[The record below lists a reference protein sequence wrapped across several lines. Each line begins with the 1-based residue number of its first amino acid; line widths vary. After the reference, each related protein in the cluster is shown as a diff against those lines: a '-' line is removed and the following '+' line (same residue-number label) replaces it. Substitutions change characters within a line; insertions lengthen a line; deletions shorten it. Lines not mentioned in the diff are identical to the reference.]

1 VATKEQ
7 IVKLLTTRF
16 GTVEVPDKDVLFFSS
31 GVLGFPEIRRYVM
44 LDHGRNTPLK
54 WLQAVDKPELAFP
67 MVPATDLM
75 EDYHITVAPEDLAAL
90 GKDSTAELQAFV
102 ILTIPNGAPERTTAN
117 LKAPIVM
124 NPTTHLARQVLV
136 EQDYPIRYPLSVTQ
150 PATAECA
157 G

>member
-1 VATKEQ
+1 
-7 IVKLLTTRF
+7 VKLLTTRF
-16 GTVEVPDKDVLFFSS
+16 GTVEVPDKDVLFFSL
-31 GVLGFPEIRRYVM
+31 GVLGFPEVQRYVV

-75 EDYHITVAPEDLAAL
+75 EDYHITVSPDDLAAL
-90 GKDSTAELQAFV
+90 AMESTDELQAFV

-136 EQDYPIRYPLSVTQ
+136 EQDYPIRYPLPVAQ
-150 PATAECA
+150 PATVECA

>member
-1 VATKEQ
+1 M
-7 IVKLLTTRF
+7 KLLTTRF
-16 GTVEVPDKDVLFFSS
+16 GAVEVPDKDVLFFSL
-31 GVLGFPEIRRYVM
+31 GVLGFPEVRRYVM
-44 LDHGRNTPLK
+44 LDHGQNTPLK

-67 MVPATDLM
+67 MVPATDLV
-75 EDYHITVAPEDLAAL
+75 EDYHITVSPDDLAAL
-90 GKDSTAELQAFV
+90 AMESTNDLLAFV

-136 EQDYPIRYPLSVTQ
+136 EQNYPIRYPLPVEQ
-150 PATAECA
+150 PATVECA

>member
-1 VATKEQ
+1 M
-7 IVKLLTTRF
+7 KLLTTRF

-31 GVLGFPEIRRYVM
+31 GVLGFPDVRRYVM

-136 EQDYPIRYPLSVTQ
+136 EQDYPIRYPLPVAQ
-150 PATAECA
+150 PATVECA

>member
-31 GVLGFPEIRRYVM
+31 GVLGFPEVRRYVM

-67 MVPATDLM
+67 MVPATDLVQ
-75 EDYHITVAPEDLAAL
+75 DYHVTVAPDDLAAL

-124 NPTTHLARQVLV
+124 NPTTHLARQILV

-150 PATAECA
+150 PATVECA

>member
-1 VATKEQ
+1 
-7 IVKLLTTRF
+7 VKLLTTRF
-16 GTVEVPDKDVLFFSS
+16 GTVEVPDKDVLFFSL
-31 GVLGFPEIRRYVM
+31 GVLGFPEVRRYVM

-67 MVPATDLM
+67 MVPATDLV
-75 EDYHITVAPEDLAAL
+75 EDYHITVSPDDLAAL
-90 GKDSTAELQAFV
+90 AMESTDELLAFV
-102 ILTIPNGAPERTTAN
+102 ILTIPNAAPEGTTAN

-136 EQDYPIRYPLSVTQ
+136 EQDYPIRYPLAVAQ
-150 PATAECA
+150 PATVECA

>member
-1 VATKEQ
+1 
-7 IVKLLTTRF
+7 VKLLTTRF

-31 GVLGFPEIRRYVM
+31 GVLGFPDVRRYVM

-136 EQDYPIRYPLSVTQ
+136 EQDYPIRYPLPVAQ
-150 PATAECA
+150 PATVECA

>member
-1 VATKEQ
+1 M
-7 IVKLLTTRF
+7 KLLTTRF
-16 GTVEVPDKDVLFFSS
+16 GTVEVPDKDILFFSS
-31 GVLGFPEIRRYVM
+31 GVLGFPEVRRYVM
-44 LDHGRNTPLK
+44 LAHGRNTPLK

-67 MVPATDLM
+67 MVPATDLVQ
-75 EDYHITVAPEDLAAL
+75 DYHISVAPDDLAAL

-136 EQDYPIRYPLSVTQ
+136 EQDYPIRYPLAAGQ
-150 PATAECA
+150 PATVECA

>member
-1 VATKEQ
+1 M
-7 IVKLLTTRF
+7 KLLTTRF
-16 GTVEVPDKDVLFFSS
+16 GTVEVPDKDVLFFSL
-31 GVLGFPEIRRYVM
+31 GVLGFPDVRRYVM

-67 MVPATDLM
+67 MVPATDLV
-75 EDYHITVAPEDLAAL
+75 EDYHITVSPDDLAAL
-90 GKDSTAELQAFV
+90 AMDSTDELLAFV
-102 ILTIPNGAPERTTAN
+102 ILTIPNGAPEQTTGN

-136 EQDYPIRYPLSVTQ
+136 EQDYPIRYPLAVAQ
-150 PATAECA
+150 PATVECA

>member
-1 VATKEQ
+1 
-7 IVKLLTTRF
+7 VKLSTTRF

-31 GVLGFPEIRRYVM
+31 GVLGFPDVRRYVM

-150 PATAECA
+150 PATVECA

>member
-1 VATKEQ
+1 M
-7 IVKLLTTRF
+7 KLLTTRF
-16 GTVEVPDKDVLFFSS
+16 GTVEVPDKDVLFFSL
-31 GVLGFPEIRRYVM
+31 GVLGFPEVRRYVM
-44 LDHGRNTPLK
+44 LDHGQSTPLK

-67 MVPATDLM
+67 MVPATDLV
-75 EDYHITVAPEDLAAL
+75 EDYHITVSPDDLAAL
-90 GKDSTAELQAFV
+90 AMESTDELLAFV

-136 EQDYPIRYPLSVTQ
+136 EQDYPIRYPLPVAQ
-150 PATAECA
+150 PATVECA

>member
-1 VATKEQ
+1 
-7 IVKLLTTRF
+7 VKLLTTRF
-16 GTVEVPDKDVLFFSS
+16 GTVEVPDKDVLFFSL
-31 GVLGFPEIRRYVM
+31 GVLGFPEVRRYVM
-44 LDHGRNTPLK
+44 LDHGQNTPLK

-67 MVPATDLM
+67 MVPATDLVQ
-75 EDYHITVAPEDLAAL
+75 DYHITVSPDDLAAL
-90 GKDSTAELQAFV
+90 AMESTNDLLAFV

-136 EQDYPIRYPLSVTQ
+136 EQNYPIRYPLPVEQ
-150 PATAECA
+150 PATVECA

>member
-1 VATKEQ
+1 
-7 IVKLLTTRF
+7 VKLLTTRF
-16 GTVEVPDKDVLFFSS
+16 GTVEVPDKAVLFFSL
-31 GVLGFPEIRRYVM
+31 GVLGFPEVRRYVM
-44 LDHGRNTPLK
+44 LDHGQNTPLK

-67 MVPATDLM
+67 MVPATDLVQ
-75 EDYHITVAPEDLAAL
+75 DYHITVSPDDLAAL
-90 GKDSTAELQAFV
+90 AMESTNDLLAFV

-136 EQDYPIRYPLSVTQ
+136 EQDYPIRYPLPVEQ
-150 PATAECA
+150 PATVECA

>member
-1 VATKEQ
+1 M
-7 IVKLLTTRF
+7 KLLTTRF
-16 GTVEVPDKDVLFFSS
+16 GTVEVPDKDVLFFSL
-31 GVLGFPEIRRYVM
+31 GVLGSSEVRRYVM

-67 MVPATDLM
+67 MVPATDLV
-75 EDYHITVAPEDLAAL
+75 EDYHITVSPDDLAAL
-90 GKDSTAELQAFV
+90 AMESTDELLAFA
-102 ILTIPNGAPERTTAN
+102 ILTIPNGAPELTTAN

-136 EQDYPIRYPLSVTQ
+136 EQDYPIRYPLAAGQ
-150 PATAECA
+150 PATVECA

>member
-1 VATKEQ
+1 M
-7 IVKLLTTRF
+7 KLLTSRF
-16 GTVEVPDKDVLFFSS
+16 GTVEVPDKDVLFFSL
-31 GVLGFPEIRRYVM
+31 GVLGFPEVRRYVM

-75 EDYHITVAPEDLAAL
+75 QDYHITVAPDDLAAL
-90 GKDSTAELQAFV
+90 EKDSTAELQAFV

-136 EQDYPIRYPLSVTQ
+136 EQDYPIRYPLSVIQ
-150 PATAECA
+150 PATVECA

>member
-1 VATKEQ
+1 M
-7 IVKLLTTRF
+7 KLLTTRF
-16 GTVEVPDKDVLFFSS
+16 GTVEVPDKDVLFFSL
-31 GVLGFPEIRRYVM
+31 GVLGFSEVRRYVM

-67 MVPATDLM
+67 MVPATDLV
-75 EDYHITVAPEDLAAL
+75 EDYHITVSPDDLAAL
-90 GKDSTAELQAFV
+90 AMESTDELLAFV

-124 NPTTHLARQVLV
+124 NPMTHLARQVLV
-136 EQDYPIRYPLSVTQ
+136 EQDYPIRYPLAAGQ
-150 PATAECA
+150 PATVECA

>member
-1 VATKEQ
+1 M
-7 IVKLLTTRF
+7 KLLTTRF
-16 GTVEVPDKDVLFFSS
+16 GTVEVPDKDVLFFSL
-31 GVLGFPEIRRYVM
+31 GVLGFPEVRRYVM

-67 MVPATDLM
+67 MVPATDLV
-75 EDYHITVAPEDLAAL
+75 EDYHITVSPDDLAAL
-90 GKDSTAELQAFV
+90 AMESTDELLAFV
-102 ILTIPNGAPERTTAN
+102 ILTIPNAAPERTTAN

-136 EQDYPIRYPLSVTQ
+136 EQDYPIRYPLPVAQ
-150 PATAECA
+150 PATVECA

>member
-1 VATKEQ
+1 M
-7 IVKLLTTRF
+7 KLLTTRF
-16 GTVEVPDKDVLFFSS
+16 GTVEVPDKHVLFFSV
-31 GVLGFPEIRRYVM
+31 GVLGFPDVRRYVM

-67 MVPATDLM
+67 MVPATDLVQ
-75 EDYHITVAPEDLAAL
+75 DYHITVAPDDLAAL

-124 NPTTHLARQVLV
+124 NPATHLARQVLV
-136 EQDYPIRYPLSVTQ
+136 EEDYPIRYPLPVVQ
-150 PATAECA
+150 PATVECA

>member
-1 VATKEQ
+1 M
-7 IVKLLTTRF
+7 KLLTTRF

-31 GVLGFPEIRRYVM
+31 GVLGFPEVRRYVM

-67 MVPATDLM
+67 MVPATDLVQ
-75 EDYHITVAPEDLAAL
+75 DYHVTVAPDDLAAL

-124 NPTTHLARQVLV
+124 NLTTHLARQVLV

-150 PATAECA
+150 PATVECA

>member
-1 VATKEQ
+1 
-7 IVKLLTTRF
+7 VKLLTTRF
-16 GTVEVPDKDVLFFSS
+16 GTVEVPDKDVLFFSL
-31 GVLGFPEIRRYVM
+31 GVLGFPEVRRYVM

-67 MVPATDLM
+67 MVPATDLV
-75 EDYHITVAPEDLAAL
+75 EDYHITVSPDDLAAL
-90 GKDSTAELQAFV
+90 AMESTDELLAFV
-102 ILTIPNGAPERTTAN
+102 ILTIPNAAPERTTAN

-136 EQDYPIRYPLSVTQ
+136 EQDYPIRYPLPVAQ
-150 PATAECA
+150 PATVECA

>member
-1 VATKEQ
+1 M
-7 IVKLLTTRF
+7 KLLTTRF
-16 GTVEVPDKDVLFFSS
+16 GTVEVPDKDVLFFSL
-31 GVLGFPEIRRYVM
+31 GVLGFPEVRRYVM

-67 MVPATDLM
+67 MVPATDLV
-75 EDYHITVAPEDLAAL
+75 EDYHITVSPDDLAAL
-90 GKDSTAELQAFV
+90 AMESTDELLAFV
-102 ILTIPNGAPERTTAN
+102 ILTIPNAAPEGTTAN

-136 EQDYPIRYPLSVTQ
+136 EQDYPIRYPLAVAQ
-150 PATAECA
+150 PATVECA

>member
-1 VATKEQ
+1 M
-7 IVKLLTTRF
+7 KLLTTRF
-16 GTVEVPDKDVLFFSS
+16 GTVEVPDKDVLFFSI
-31 GVLGFPEIRRYVM
+31 GVLGFPEVRRYVM

-67 MVPATDLM
+67 MVPATDLV
-75 EDYHITVAPEDLAAL
+75 EDYHITAAL
-90 GKDSTAELQAFV
+90 AMESTDELLAFV

-150 PATAECA
+150 PATVECA

>member
-16 GTVEVPDKDVLFFSS
+16 GTVEVPDKDVLFFSL
-31 GVLGFPEIRRYVM
+31 GVLGFPEVRRYVM
-44 LDHGRNTPLK
+44 LDHDRNTPLK

-67 MVPATDLM
+67 MVPATDLVQ
-75 EDYHITVAPEDLAAL
+75 DYHITVSPDDLAAL
-90 GKDSTAELQAFV
+90 AMESTDELLAFV

-136 EQDYPIRYPLSVTQ
+136 EQDYPIRYPLSVAQ
-150 PATAECA
+150 PATVECA

>member
-1 VATKEQ
+1 M
-7 IVKLLTTRF
+7 KLLTTRF
-16 GTVEVPDKDVLFFSS
+16 GTVEVPDKDVLFFSL
-31 GVLGFPEIRRYVM
+31 GVLGFPEVRRYVM

-67 MVPATDLM
+67 MVPATDLV
-75 EDYHITVAPEDLAAL
+75 EDYHITVSPDDLAAL
-90 GKDSTAELQAFV
+90 AMESTDELLAFV
-102 ILTIPNGAPERTTAN
+102 ILTIPNAAPEGTTAN

-136 EQDYPIRYPLSVTQ
+136 EQDYPIRYPLAVAQ
-150 PATAECA
+150 PATVECV

>member
-16 GTVEVPDKDVLFFSS
+16 GTVEVPDHDVLFFSL
-31 GVLGFPEIRRYVM
+31 GILGFHEVRRYVL

-54 WLQAVDKPELAFP
+54 WLQAVDKSELAFP
-67 MVPATDLM
+67 VVLAT
-75 EDYHITVAPEDLAAL
+75 EIVQDYHITVSPDDLAAL
-90 GKDSTAELQAFV
+90 AMASTDELLAFV

-124 NPTTHLARQVLV
+124 NPTTHLARQVMV
-136 EQDYPIRYPLSVTQ
+136 EQDYPIRYPLPVAQ
-150 PATAECA
+150 PATVECA

>member
-1 VATKEQ
+1 M
-7 IVKLLTTRF
+7 KLLTTRF
-16 GTVEVPDKDVLFFSS
+16 GTVEVLDKDVLFFSL
-31 GVLGFPEIRRYVM
+31 GVLGFPEVRRYVM

-67 MVPATDLM
+67 MVPATDLV
-75 EDYHITVAPEDLAAL
+75 EDYHITVSPDDLAAL
-90 GKDSTAELQAFV
+90 AMESTDELLAFV
-102 ILTIPNGAPERTTAN
+102 ILTIPNAAPEGTTAN

-136 EQDYPIRYPLSVTQ
+136 EQDYPIRYPLAVAQ
-150 PATAECA
+150 PATVECA